1 MERLVGAIL
10 LDAENLFCQME
21 EDLPLQCHP
30 LSSRVCALAAA
41 LDKIAL
47 ENGVFVQRR
56 FTALAFHPRA
66 EEHANTVARFL
77 IERGYSEVAWVRPT
91 PNAADLWLLE
101 KAKAMIHSN
110 QFDFFLLAT
119 GDTKE
124 PFPTIVR
131 TLTENGKRVH
141 IVPYNRL
148 ASQNGSHLIS
158 SSILRPYL
166 ERALLEKPSTSSLSA
181 EETFSLKL
189 QQAVV
194 WFRESPDNP
203 LIPAHHRVW
212 IERIIGRTVGVC
224 SDPFSNPHVN
234 FLYLEE
240 KVGEM
245 RWRGVQ
251 RPSPEAIR
259 TILRALIRF
268 TDLFE
273 HRNCLQFNHQ
283 SRTAAIA

>member
-1 MERLVGAIL
+1 MKRLVGAIL
-10 LDAENLFCQME
+10 LDAENILCQME
-21 EDLPLQCHP
+21 EDLSIQHHP
-30 LSSRVCALAAA
+30 LPSRVSALAKA

-47 ENGVFVQRR
+47 ENDVFVEKR

-66 EEHANTVARFL
+66 EEHANTVARSL

-101 KAKAMIHSN
+101 KAKAMIHSS
-110 QFDFFLLAT
+110 QFDFCILAS
-119 GDTKE
+119 GDTGE
-124 PFPTIVR
+124 PFPTIIR
-131 TLTENGKRVH
+131 LLTENGKRVH

-148 ASQNGSHLIS
+148 SSQNGSHLIS

-166 ERALLEKPSTSSLSA
+166 ERTLLEKPSISPLSA
-181 EETFSLKL
+181 EETFGLKL

-194 WFRESPDNP
+194 WFRENPKNP

-212 IERIIGRTVGVC
+212 IERIIERTVGVC
-224 SDPFSNPHVN
+224 SNPFSNPHVN

-251 RPSPEAIR
+251 QPSPEAIR
-259 TILRALIRF
+259 IILRALIRF

-273 HRNCLQFNHQ
+273 NRNCLQFNHQ
-283 SRTAAIA
+283 SRIAAIT